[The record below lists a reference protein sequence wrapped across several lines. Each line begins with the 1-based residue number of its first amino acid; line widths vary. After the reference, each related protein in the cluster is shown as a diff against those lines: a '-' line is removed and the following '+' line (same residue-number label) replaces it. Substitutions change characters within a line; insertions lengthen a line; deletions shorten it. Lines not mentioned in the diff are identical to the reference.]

1 MSIKDGFKGC
11 GLVCGNVVSSSRLVL
26 KEGMRL
32 MFPRL
37 AVHMLFIVI
46 VRYVRHVI
54 ILL

>member
-11 GLVCGNVVSSSRLVL
+11 GVVCGNVISSSRLVL
-26 KEGMRL
+26 KEGMRF

-37 AVHMLFIVI
+37 AVHVLFIVV
-46 VRYVRHVI
+46 VRYVRHVT